1 MATFEQQPDLTNKTQ
16 KQKDFIEHQYDS
28 FDFKGKKYSP
38 FIPLIVIDKQRQKRN
53 EEWLDRMADMM
64 IVRRYASHVT
74 EGRVLPKNFGYID
87 VNCFGDQLTNA
98 LRYDKKKDLPLL
110 VLFR

>member
-1 MATFEQQPDLTNKTQ
+1 
-16 KQKDFIEHQYDS
+16 
-28 FDFKGKKYSP
+28 
-38 FIPLIVIDKQRQKRN
+38 
-53 EEWLDRMADMM
+53 MADMM